1 MSFLS
6 RFKVGQETQIDGKSV
21 HAMFVIG
28 GVYYNVR
35 AMGINTRVHLCSLS
49 FIMNAK
55 ELNKVA
61 RDLTRQAEEILAMA
75 KYFSD
80 LADRE
85 ALKELREEWQAT
97 PPVSEDWDE
106 ELRREGEAQ
115 AFAIKQYLSANVPG
129 RTGGGRPAGPARDG
143 ALTSRHV

>member
-80 LADRE
+80 MADRE
-85 ALKELREEWQAT
+85 ALRELREEWQAT
-97 PPVSEDWDE
+97 PPVSEDWDA
-106 ELRREGEAQ
+106 ELKREGESQ
-115 AFAIKQYLSANVPG
+115 AFAIQVPRCKRSREYWGKTCRTCEG
-129 RTGGGRPAGPARDG
+129 RCSH
-143 ALTSRHV
+143 L

>member
-1 MSFLS
+1 MPHVKQNPTTTTTVLYHS
-6 RFKVGQETQIDGKSV
+6 
-21 HAMFVIG
+21 
-28 GVYYNVR
+28 
-35 AMGINTRVHLCSLS
+35 
-49 FIMNAK
+49 IMNAK

-61 RDLTRQAEEILAMA
+61 RDLTKQAEEILAMA

-85 ALKELREEWQAT
+85 ALRELREEWQAT

-115 AFAIKQYLSANVPG
+115 AFAIPLPRCKRSREYWGKTCRTCEG
-129 RTGGGRPAGPARDG
+129 RCSH
-143 ALTSRHV
+143 L